1 MDQHG
6 DCTSSFTSAMSLS
19 DQGVSSIPQCYILPP
34 SQRPSTY
41 DHVSISTT
49 LPIIDLSNLREQSLR
64 SQTINEIRIACKE
77 FGVFQVKINT
87 PLVCIL

>member
-6 DCTSSFTSAMSLS
+6 DCTSSFNSAMSLS

-34 SQRPSTY
+34 SQRPGTY

-87 PLVCIL
+87 PLVCIS

>member
-6 DCTSSFTSAMSLS
+6 DCTSSLTSAMSLS
-19 DQGVSSIPQCYILPP
+19 EQGVSSIPHCYILPP
-34 SQRPSTY
+34 SQRPSTH
-41 DHVSISTT
+41 DHVSIFTT
-49 LPIIDLSNLREQSLR
+49 LPIINLSNIREQSLR

-87 PLVCIL
+87 PSI